1 MSTTALMMIPSC
13 LARPDKLLDLVGDSS
28 ASQGQT
34 TEQQVTETVVEE
46 LASTSCTQMPP
57 SKYLSSAGY
66 TGDHDDSES
75 VNHFLL
81 SSLQAKRIIAHQ
93 KAQSAAHATNL
104 SPNYRLSYNLSRLFV
119 ALNTPPNDPHTAP
132 LYALIDQINR
142 QVSTVMLDSDSSS
155 LQSPILTK
163 SHISDSV
170 KPSRLETLSK
180 ILAQLQREQ
189 ATRIG
194 LLLTRLQVT
203 TQSFSRAQRAQD
215 NPESFSAL
223 SRRSHVLQAKWATP
237 YPLTICQT
245 LAARNYLLIDGQLRT
260 LFPDRS
266 SSTAIKD
273 FVMGSVP
280 DRGGRINAGSQM
292 PEFQDRVDGNNTPH
306 KGRQWHK
313 QGRKGA
319 SGKGRRRK

>member
-1 MSTTALMMIPSC
+1 MLPSC
-13 LARPDKLLDLVGDSS
+13 LPRSDKLLDLVGNSSS
-28 ASQGQT
+28 ANQGRT
-34 TEQQVTETVVEE
+34 TDQQVTETVIEE
-46 LASTSCTQMPP
+46 LASTPCTQTPL

-66 TGDHDDSES
+66 TGDHDDRQP

-81 SSLQAKRIIAHQ
+81 SSLQAKRVIAHQ

-104 SPNYRLSYNLSRLFV
+104 SPSYRLSYNVSRLFV
-119 ALNTPPNDPHTAP
+119 ALNTPPNDPNTAP
-132 LYALIDQINR
+132 FCVLIDQITR
-142 QVSTVMLDSDSSS
+142 HISTLMIDSDSSS
-155 LQSPILTK
+155 LQSPILNT
-163 SHISDSV
+163 SHLSDSV
-170 KPSRLETLSK
+170 KPPRLETLSK

-203 TQSFSRAQRAQD
+203 TQSFSRAQRAHD
-215 NPESFSAL
+215 NPELFSAL
-223 SRRSHVLQAKWATP
+223 ARRSQVLQAKWATP

-266 SSTAIKD
+266 SSTAVKD

-292 PEFQDRVDGNNTPH
+292 PEFQDRVDGNNTVH
-306 KGRQWHK
+306 KGK
-313 QGRKGA
+313 QRHNHGRGGA
-319 SGKGRRRK
+319 SGKGRRRR